1 MTRETPKNLWRSRWG
16 FLLAATGSAVGL
28 GNIWKFPYIT
38 GEYGGGAF
46 VLMYL
51 ACILAIG
58 IPVMM
63 TEIAIGRRGRGS
75 PIDAIGRVVRENN
88 GNPLWKAVGGMAM
101 LAGFMILC
109 FYVVVAGWAFAY
121 TVKMLDGSLAAT
133 SVEALGG
140 VFEAHNANPWQ
151 LGGWSVLV
159 ALLTL
164 WIVAKGVQKGIEN
177 AVRWMMPGLAL
188 MLVALV
194 GYALTSGS
202 FQAGFDFLFHFDAS
216 KITGE
221 ALLAALGHAFFTLS
235 LASGAILTYG
245 SYIPDGQSIA
255 RTTFMVAICDTAVA
269 LLAGLAIFPII
280 FANGMSPGAGPGLI
294 FMSLPLAFQQ
304 MPFGTAFGVLFFA
317 MVSIA
322 ALTSAISMIEASVAY
337 LNEKHGISRLQSAGL
352 AGAVLLVISLL
363 AMLSFNLLAGWT
375 PLGKTM
381 FDWLD
386 FLTSRWMMPLG
397 GIFMVILAGY
407 ALRSEIMRDELNL
420 PPLGY
425 ALWLFMVRYVSPV
438 LILMVFLHAL
448 GWLGFDP
455 VQRWYWIAGAIGL
468 LTVLGELLRP
478 RLVTVLAER

>member
-88 GNPLWKAVGGMAM
+88 GNPLWKAVGGMSM

>member
-1 MTRETPKNLWRSRWG
+1 MTREKPKNLWLSRWG
-16 FLLAATGSAVGL
+16 FILAATGSAVGL

-38 GEYGGGAF
+38 GEFGGGAF

-51 ACILAIG
+51 LCILAIG
-58 IPVMM
+58 VPVMM
-63 TEIAIGRRGRGS
+63 CEIAIGRRGRGS

-101 LAGFMILC
+101 TAGFLILC

-140 VFEAHNANPWQ
+140 VFEAHNANPWE
-151 LGGWSVLV
+151 LGGWSLLV

-177 AVRWMMPGLAL
+177 AVRWMMPGLAVL
-188 MLVALV
+188 LLILV
-194 GYALTSGS
+194 GYAVTSG
-202 FQAGFDFLFHFDAS
+202 GFDQGFAFLFSFDTS

-245 SYIPDGQSIA
+245 SYI
-255 RTTFMVAICDTAVA
+255 
-269 LLAGLAIFPII
+269 
-280 FANGMSPGAGPGLI
+280 PGLI

-322 ALTSAISMIEASVAY
+322 ALTSAISMIEATVAY
-337 LNEKHGISRLQSAGL
+337 LNEKHGISRIKAAMGSGV
-352 AGAVLLVISLL
+352 VLLVISLL
-363 AMLSFNLLAGWT
+363 AMLSFNLMSGWT
-375 PLGKTM
+375 PMGKNF

-386 FLTSRWMMPLG
+386 YLTSRWMMPLG
-397 GIFMVILAGY
+397 GIFTVLLAGY

-425 ALWLFMVRYVSPV
+425 ALWLFMVRYVCPV

-455 VQRWYWIAGAIGL
+455 LQRWYWIAGAIGAL
-468 LTVLGELLRP
+468 AVLGEMLRP
-478 RLVTVLAER
+478 RVMPALAGR

>member
-1 MTRETPKNLWRSRWG
+1 MTREKPKNLWLSRWG
-16 FLLAATGSAVGL
+16 FVLAATGSAVGL

-75 PIDAIGRVVRENN
+75 PIDAFSRVVRE
-88 GNPLWKAVGGMAM
+88 GGGHPAWKAVGGMAM

-121 TVKMLDGSLAAT
+121 TWKMLDGSLAAS
-133 SVEALGG
+133 SVEGLAQ
-140 VFEAHNANPWQ
+140 VFETHNANPWA

-164 WIVAKGVQKGIEN
+164 WIVGKGVQAGVER
-177 AVRWMMPGLAL
+177 AFRWMMPGLAV
-188 MLVALV
+188 MLLILV
-194 GYALTSGS
+194 GYAFTSG
-202 FQAGFDFLFHFDAS
+202 GFDEGFAFLFSFDAS
-216 KITGE
+216 KLSGE
-221 ALLAALGHAFFTLS
+221 ALLVALGHAFFTLS

-245 SYIPDGQSIA
+245 SYLPDDQSIA
-255 RTTFMVAICDTAVA
+255 RTTFVVVIADTSVA

-280 FANGMSPGAGPGLI
+280 FANGMSPSAGPGLI

-317 MVSIA
+317 MVSVA
-322 ALTSAISMIEASVAY
+322 ALTSAISMIEATVAY
-337 LNEKHGISRLQSAGL
+337 LNEKHGISRTKAALGS
-352 AGAVLLVISLL
+352 GAVLLTISLL
-363 AMLSFNLLAGWT
+363 AMLSFNVGADWKLFGTTL
-375 PLGKTM
+375 
-381 FDWLD
+381 FDALD
-386 FLTSRWMMPLG
+386 YLTSRWMMPLG
-397 GIFMVILAGY
+397 GILMSVLVGY
-407 ALRSEIMRDELNL
+407 CLRSEIMRDELNL

-425 ALWLFMVRYVSPV
+425 ALWLYMVRYVCPV

-455 VQRWYWIAGAIGL
+455 LQRWYWIAAGIGL
-468 LTVLGELLRP
+468 LTVLGEALRP
-478 RLVTVLAER
+478 RVMLALAER

>member
-1 MTRETPKNLWRSRWG
+1 MTREKPKNLWRSRWG
-16 FLLAATGSAVGL
+16 FILAATGSAVGL

-63 TEIAIGRRGRGS
+63 TEIALGRRGRGS
-75 PIDAIGRVVRENN
+75 PIDAIGRVVRENG
-88 GNPLWKAVGGMAM
+88 GNPLWKVVGGMGM
-101 LAGFMILC
+101 LCGFLILS

-121 TVKMLDGSLAAT
+121 TWKMLDGSLAAT

-140 VFEAHNANPWQ
+140 VFEAHNADPWQ

-164 WIVAKGVQKGIEN
+164 WIVAKGVQQGVERS
-177 AVRWMMPGLAL
+177 VRWMMPGLAV
-188 MLVALV
+188 MLLALV
-194 GYALTSGS
+194 GYALSSGS
-202 FQAGFDFLFHFDAS
+202 FRAGFDFLFHFDAS

-255 RTTFMVAICDTAVA
+255 RTAFLVAICDTCVA

-280 FANGMSPGAGPGLI
+280 FANGMNPSAGPGLI
-294 FMSLPLAFQQ
+294 FISLPLAFQQ

-322 ALTSAISMIEASVAY
+322 ALTSAIGMIEATVAY
-337 LNEKHGISRLQSAGL
+337 LNEKHGISRFK
-352 AGAVLLVISLL
+352 GAVASGSVLLVISLL
-363 AMLSFNLLAGWT
+363 AMLSFNLMSDWT
-375 PLGKTM
+375 PLGKNF

-386 FLTSRWMMPLG
+386 YLTSRWMMPLG
-397 GIFMVILAGY
+397 GIFMAILAGY
-407 ALRSEIMRDELNL
+407 VLRSEIMRDELGL
-420 PPLGY
+420 APGGY
-425 ALWLFMVRYVSPV
+425 ALWLLMVRYVSPV

-448 GWLGFDP
+448 GWLLFDP
-455 VQRWYWIAGAIGL
+455 VMQWHWVLSFIMALAG
-468 LTVLGELLRP
+468 LGEMKRARVRQVFLSR
-478 RLVTVLAER
+478 

>member
-1 MTRETPKNLWRSRWG
+1 MTREKPKNLWLSRWG
-16 FLLAATGSAVGL
+16 FILAATGSAVGL

-75 PIDAIGRVVRENN
+75 PIDAIGRVVKENS

-121 TVKMLDGSLAAT
+121 TWKMLDGSLAAT
-133 SVEALGG
+133 SVEQLGG

-164 WIVAKGVQKGIEN
+164 WIVGKGVQACVEK
-177 AVRWMMPGLAL
+177 AFRWMMPGLAV
-188 MLVALV
+188 MLIVLV
-194 GYALTSGS
+194 GYAFTSGS
-202 FQAGFDFLFHFDAS
+202 FKAGFDFLFTFDAS

-221 ALLAALGHAFFTLS
+221 
-235 LASGAILTYG
+235 
-245 SYIPDGQSIA
+245 
-255 RTTFMVAICDTAVA
+255 A

-280 FANGMSPGAGPGLI
+280 FANGMSPSAGPGLI

-304 MPFGTAFGVLFFA
+304 MPFGTVFGVLFFA
-317 MVSIA
+317 MVSVA
-322 ALTSAISMIEASVAY
+322 ALTSAISMIEALVAY
-337 LNEKHGISRLQSAGL
+337 LNEKHGVSRVKAAAAS
-352 AGAVLLVISLL
+352 GAVLLVISLL

-375 PLGKTM
+375 PLGKNF

-386 FLTSRWMMPLG
+386 YLTSRWMMPLG
-397 GIFMVILAGY
+397 GIFMVVLAGY
-407 ALRSEIMRDELNL
+407 ALRDEIMRDELNL
-420 PPLGY
+420 PQLGY

-438 LILMVFLHAL
+438 LIMVVFLHAL
-448 GWLGFDP
+448 GWLMFDP
-455 VQRWYWIAGAIGL
+455 IAQWYWIAGAIGL
-468 LTVLGELLRP
+468 LAVLGEVLRP
-478 RLVTVLAER
+478 RGVPALAGR

>member
-1 MTRETPKNLWRSRWG
+1 MTREKPKNLWLSRWG
-16 FLLAATGSAVGL
+16 FILAATGSAVGL

-75 PIDAIGRVVRENN
+75 PIDAIGRVVKENN
-88 GNPLWKAVGGMAM
+88 GNPLWKGVGGMAM

-151 LGGWSVLV
+151 LGGWSVVV

-194 GYALTSGS
+194 GYAFTSGS
-202 FQAGFDFLFHFDAS
+202 FKAGFDFLFHFDAS

-255 RTTFMVAICDTAVA
+255 RTTFMVALCDTCVA

-304 MPFGTAFGVLFFA
+304 MPFGTAFGVMFFA

-322 ALTSAISMIEASVAY
+322 ALTSAISMIEATVAY
-337 LNEKHGISRLQSAGL
+337 LNEKHGISRFKAAAIS
-352 AGAVLLVISLL
+352 GAVLLVISLL

-375 PLGKTM
+375 PLGKNF

-386 FLTSRWMMPLG
+386 YLTSRWMMPLG
-397 GIFMVILAGY
+397 GIFMVLLAGY
-407 ALRSEIMRDELNL
+407 ALRSEIMRDELDL
-420 PPLGY
+420 PPMGY

-438 LILMVFLHAL
+438 LIMVVFLHAL
-448 GWLGFDP
+448 GWLMFDP
-455 VQRWYWIAGAIGL
+455 VAQWYWIASAIGL
-468 LTVLGELLRP
+468 LAVSGEVLRP
-478 RLVTVLAER
+478 RVVPALAGR

>member
-1 MTRETPKNLWRSRWG
+1 MTREKPKTLWLSRWG
-16 FLLAATGSAVGL
+16 FILAATGSAVGL

-75 PIDAIGRVVRENN
+75 PIDAITRVVRESS
-88 GNPLWKAVGGMAM
+88 GNPLWKGVGLMAM

-188 MLVALV
+188 MLLALV
-194 GYALTSGS
+194 GYAFSSGS
-202 FQAGFDFLFHFDAS
+202 FSAGFDFLFSFDAS

-255 RTTFMVAICDTAVA
+255 RTTFIVAIADTCVA

-280 FANGMSPGAGPGLI
+280 FANGMDPSAGPGLI

-304 MPFGTAFGVLFFA
+304 MPFGTTFGVLFFA

-337 LNEKHGISRLQSAGL
+337 LNEKYGVSRIKAA
-352 AGAVLLVISLL
+352 AGAGVVLLVISLL

-375 PLGKTM
+375 PLGKNF

-386 FLTSRWMMPLG
+386 YLTSRWMMPLG
-397 GIFMVILAGY
+397 GICMVILAGY
-407 ALRSEIMRDELNL
+407 CLRSEIMRDELNL

-438 LILMVFLHAL
+438 LILLVFLHAL
-448 GWLGFDP
+448 GWLMFDP
-455 VQRWYWIAGAIGL
+455 VGQWYWIAGAIGVL
-468 LTVLGELLRP
+468 AVLGELLVP
-478 RLVTVLAER
+478 RVRHELALR

>member
-1 MTRETPKNLWRSRWG
+1 MTREKPKNLWLSRWG
-16 FLLAATGSAVGL
+16 FILAATGSAVGL

-63 TEIAIGRRGRGS
+63 TEIAVGRRGRGS
-75 PIDAIGRVVRENN
+75 PIDAIGRVVHEND
-88 GNPLWKAVGGMAM
+88 GNPAWKAVGGMAM

-121 TVKMLDGSLAAT
+121 TWKMLDGSLAAT

-194 GYALTSGS
+194 GYALSSGS
-202 FQAGFDFLFHFDAS
+202 FDAGFAFLFHFDAS

-255 RTTFMVAICDTAVA
+255 RTTFMVAICDTLVA

-280 FANGMSPGAGPGLI
+280 FANGMSPSAGPGLI

-322 ALTSAISMIEASVAY
+322 ALTSAISMIEATVAY
-337 LNEKHGISRLQSAGL
+337 LNEKHGISRLRAAMAS
-352 AGAVLLVISLL
+352 GAVLLVISLL
-363 AMLSFNLLAGWT
+363 AMLSFNLMAGWT
-375 PLGKTM
+375 PLGKNF

-386 FLTSRWMMPLG
+386 YLTSRWMMPLG
-397 GIFMVILAGY
+397 GIFMVVLAGY

-420 PPLGY
+420 PPAGY

-438 LILMVFLHAL
+438 LILVVFLHAL
-448 GWLGFDP
+448 GWLLFDP
-455 VQRWYWIAGAIGL
+455 VLHWYWIAGAVGL
-468 LTVLGELLRP
+468 LAIAGELASP
-478 RLVTVLAER
+478 RVLSNLASR

>member
-1 MTRETPKNLWRSRWG
+1 MIREKPKNLWLSRWG
-16 FLLAATGSAVGL
+16 FILAATGSAVGL

-75 PIDAIGRVVRENN
+75 PIDAIGRVVRESS

-140 VFEAHNANPWQ
+140 VFQAHNANPWQ

-164 WIVAKGVQKGIEN
+164 AIVAKGVQQGIEN
-177 AVRWMMPGLAL
+177 AVRWMMPGLAV
-188 MLVALV
+188 MLLVLV
-194 GYALTSGS
+194 GYAFTSGGFS
-202 FQAGFDFLFHFDAS
+202 AGFDFLFSFDAS

-255 RTTFMVAICDTAVA
+255 RTTFVVALCDTSVA

-322 ALTSAISMIEASVAY
+322 ALTSAISMIEATVAY
-337 LNEKHGISRLQSAGL
+337 LNEKHGISRMKSAVL
-352 AGAVLLVISLL
+352 AGGVLLVISLL
-363 AMLSFNLLAGWT
+363 AMLSFNLMAGWT
-375 PLGKTM
+375 PLGKNF

-386 FLTSRWMMPLG
+386 YLTSRWMMPLG
-397 GIFMVILAGY
+397 GIFLVCLAGY
-407 ALRSEIMRDELNL
+407 ALRDEIMRDELNL

-438 LILMVFLHAL
+438 LIMVVFLHAL

-455 VQRWYWIAGAIGL
+455 VTEWYWIVGAIGL
-468 LTVLGELLRP
+468 LTVCGEVLRP
-478 RLVTVLAER
+478 RVLPVLVGR

>member
-1 MTRETPKNLWRSRWG
+1 MTREKPKNLWLSRWG
-16 FLLAATGSAVGL
+16 FILAATGSAVGL

-63 TEIAIGRRGRGS
+63 TEIAVGRRGRGS
-75 PIDAIGRVVRENN
+75 PIDAIGRVVHENN

-101 LAGFMILC
+101 LSGFLILC

-121 TVKMLDGSLAAT
+121 TWKMLDGSLAAT

-164 WIVAKGVQKGIEN
+164 WIVAKGVQQGIEN

-194 GYALTSGS
+194 GYAFTSGS
-202 FQAGFDFLFHFDAS
+202 FDAGFAFLFHFDAS

-245 SYIPDGQSIA
+245 SYVPDGQSIA
-255 RTTFMVAICDTAVA
+255 RTTFMVAICDTLVA

-280 FANGMSPGAGPGLI
+280 FANGMSPSAGPGLI

-322 ALTSAISMIEASVAY
+322 ALTSAISMIEATVAY
-337 LNEKHGISRLQSAGL
+337 LNEQHGISRLHAAIG

-375 PLGKTM
+375 PLGKNF

-386 FLTSRWMMPLG
+386 YLTSRWMMPLG
-397 GIFMVILAGY
+397 GIFMVVLAGY
-407 ALRSEIMRDELNL
+407 ALRCDILREELNL
-420 PPLGY
+420 PPTGY

-438 LILMVFLHAL
+438 LILVVFLNAL
-448 GWLGFDP
+448 GWLLFDP

-468 LTVLGELLRP
+468 LAVAGELLRP
-478 RLVTVLAER
+478 RVTSVLIGR